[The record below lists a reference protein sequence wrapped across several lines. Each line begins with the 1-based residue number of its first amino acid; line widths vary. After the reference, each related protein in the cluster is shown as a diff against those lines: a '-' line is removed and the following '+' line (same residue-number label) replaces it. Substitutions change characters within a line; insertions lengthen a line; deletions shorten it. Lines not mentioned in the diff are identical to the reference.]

1 MLRGQIASVLMS
13 LQCVLAV
20 EALSPSQNGRGI
32 ARSSRWR
39 HATCMLNDATTALLD
54 VLLEAR

>member
-1 MLRGQIASVLMS
+1 MS